1 MADMVPIPKC
11 PKCESR
17 MRERDGPHGKFWGCT
32 RYPKCKGFRDSA
44 RWRRGISLGY
54 VSPSEIFRRTGT
66 DPGSDSGSW
75 TTVALTDTQ
84 TGDLVGVAV
93 DVPDQNL
100 LEQLARKGKLEL
112 VKELEK
118 ALCKIDKLNQKI
130 KLREKELDEANREI
144 LELRRDGV
152 GDGDIKKLGK
162 KVLKK
167 ARKRKK
173 S

>member
-1 MADMVPIPKC
+1 
-11 PKCESR
+11 
-17 MRERDGPHGKFWGCT
+17 
-32 RYPKCKGFRDSA
+32 
-44 RWRRGISLGY
+44 
-54 VSPSEIFRRTGT
+54 
-66 DPGSDSGSW
+66 
-75 TTVALTDTQ
+75 
-84 TGDLVGVAV
+84 LVGVAV